1 MILFFRR
8 NFIPNIISWLKKFLQ
23 TFYDISNVC
32 IDHHRRIIGINILAF
47 LCVVH
52 TDIELKNFT
61 STTWLAFVIEA
72 LFLFIS
78 FALILFISFALWHAC
93 TKANTHEEYENSLNQ
108 AKEPFN
114 QNVHLFECEKDW
126 ICILQVVSLKFDC
139 WSILFC
145 GILHLN
151 GNWRLTSEKRE

>member
-61 STTWLAFVIEA
+61 STKWLAFVIEA

-78 FALILFISFALWHAC
+78 FVLWHAC